1 MPRTLPAGGM
11 EILAAVLFAAA
22 FLVIQ
27 ALIGGTRLLFSFP
40 AYLLLASGAFLTLFR
55 LRRAKPRP
63 AARCLWA
70 SVIFFAYILARAS
83 FSPVPYLARSDI
95 YSVLAGLVLYFSVA
109 CLLVSARVRLGLLVA
124 LLCFALA
131 HVLVGVIQFRYGNNF
146 MPISFLQRFDYGH
159 RASGFYVCPDHLAGF
174 LEVAGIMGLSA
185 LCWSRW
191 PVWGKL
197 LAAYAVVSCYVGL
210 LLAGSRGG
218 FLSVMASLLAFAFL
232 SAMILRRWDRRL
244 LWRASGASLAAVFVI
259 AIGVGVLIHSNEHL
273 AERTNILD
281 YKNMRLLM
289 WKAALQQW
297 KLSPLVGTG
306 SGTYLY
312 YGRQFRDAAVQEDP
326 VDVHN
331 DYLHLLAEY
340 GVIGVALF
348 LVFLG
353 AHLRNGWKNFH
364 RLGPKRVAVSAQLLS
379 NSMAL
384 QIGAL
389 GAVAAYIVHS
399 GVDFNLHIPANVLL
413 LAFVFAL
420 LANAGQ
426 PRNETDNVT
435 FSPWRLVAPA
445 LALVLAVQSVRLLPG
460 EYFTERARVCWT
472 DDRPAEAIAFAERGL
487 SFEKQN
493 PDLYDY
499 LGHSR
504 VDLADTFKDKTKRPA
519 LYLAALKD
527 FERGWALAPMDE
539 TFPLEL
545 AFTYDELQRF
555 PEAEWMFY
563 EARARDPKSTSL
575 QEYYQGHLIR
585 WSGQIPK

>member
-1 MPRTLPAGGM
+1 MLV
-11 EILAAVLFAAA
+11 AVLFGAA
-22 FLVIQ
+22 FLLIQ
-27 ALIGGTRLLFSFP
+27 VLIGGTRLLFSFP
-40 AYLLLASGAFLTLFR
+40 AYLLFAIGALITLFG
-55 LRRAKPRP
+55 LRQLKPPP
-63 AARCLWA
+63 AATCLWA
-70 SVIFFAYILARAS
+70 SVIFFGYVLVRAL
-83 FSPVPYLARSDI
+83 FSPVPYLARADI
-95 YSVLAGLVLYFSVA
+95 YSVLAGLVAYFTIA
-109 CLLVSARVRLGLLVA
+109 CVLTSARARLGLLVA
-124 LLCFALA
+124 LLIFAFA
-131 HVLVGVIQFRYGNNF
+131 HVLVGLIQFRYGNNF
-146 MPISFLQRFDYGH
+146 MPISFLQRFDYGY

-174 LEVAGIMGLSA
+174 LEVAGIMGLSI

-191 PVWGKL
+191 PVWAKVL
-197 LAAYAVVSCYVGL
+197 VAYAVATCYFGL
-210 LLAGSRGG
+210 LLTGSRGG
-218 FLSVMASLLAFAFL
+218 FLSAMASLLAFAFL
-232 SAMILRRWDRRL
+232 SGLILRRRDRRL
-244 LWRASGASLAAVFVI
+244 FWKASGAGLVAVLVL
-259 AIGVGVLIHSNEHL
+259 AIGIAVLFYTNEHL

-281 YKNMRLLM
+281 YKNMRLLI

-312 YGRQFRDAAVQEDP
+312 YGRFFRDSSVREDP

-340 GVIGVALF
+340 GAIGAVFF

-353 AHLRNGWKNFH
+353 AHLRNGWKNYQ
-364 RLGPKRVAVSAQLLS
+364 RLGPKRVAASLQLPS

-389 GAVAAYIVHS
+389 AAVVAYIVHS

-413 LAFVFAL
+413 LAFVFAI

-426 PRNETDNVT
+426 PRHETENVT

-445 LALVLAVQSVRLLPG
+445 LALLLVVQSLRLLPG

-499 LGHSR
+499 LGQSR
-504 VDLADTFKDKTKRPA
+504 VDLADTLKDKTKRPA

-527 FERGWALAPMDE
+527 FERGWAFAPMDE

-545 AFTYDELQRF
+545 ASTYDELQRF
-555 PEAEWMFY
+555 PEAEWMFF
-563 EARARDPKSTSL
+563 EALARDPKSSSL
-575 QEYYQGHLIR
+575 REYYEGHLIR
-585 WSGQIPK
+585 WSGKTAK